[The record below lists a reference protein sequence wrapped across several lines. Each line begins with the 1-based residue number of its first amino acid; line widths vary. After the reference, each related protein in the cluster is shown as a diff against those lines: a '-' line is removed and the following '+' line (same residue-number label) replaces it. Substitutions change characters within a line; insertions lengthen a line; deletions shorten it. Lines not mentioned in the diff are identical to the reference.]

1 VCLFIHSPGDAFFKA
16 AINSVKDVPQFMEL
30 DRKRQSTERFMM
42 EYFNSFLSTLLT
54 VPDNPDQQVLY
65 LIRGLLNGLDEY
77 QWSTTTDCKM
87 RVYMNATCLLA
98 AACQVCGAG
107 ATLFPDCC
115 LAKWLCNR
123 DFC

>member
-77 QWSTTTDCKM
+77 QWYC
-87 RVYMNATCLLA
+87 YHHNLLTE
-98 AACQVCGAG
+98 CDILTITPSQSVISS
-107 ATLFPDCC
+107 L
-115 LAKWLCNR
+115 
-123 DFC
+123 